1 MSAAHLCDGP
11 VFETPKASHPVAN
24 NSVSVIATFNCRGE
38 IKPLRVRIRLA
49 EGYMDV
55 NIDRVLST
63 EHYTGY
69 KIFRC
74 LVTMSYVQQTIKLRY
89 EPEHCQWQIV

>member
-1 MSAAHLCDGP
+1 MATI
-11 VFETPKASHPVAN
+11 FEAESVYEAPRTSYPPSD

-49 EGYMDV
+49 EGHKDV
-55 NIDRVLST
+55 SIDRVLST
-63 EHYTGY
+63 ENYTGY

-74 LVTMSYVQQTIKLRY
+74 LITLSYIQQQIKLRY
-89 EPEHCQWQIV
+89 EPEYCRWLLV